1 MSVEMA
7 TQMPDSPT
15 GATDNNGAASAIMD
29 MVRDNVEPAT
39 DTQDVNTQGVQ
50 ESYDVYDLLGVEQ
63 PASEPQV
70 QEDPSPIPYERFKEV
85 NEKAR
90 NANDRL
96 SKWGDVIQE
105 FERQGFQ
112 SAEDLR
118 QTIIK
123 QQQQAQEQQIIDR
136 YREMEAQE
144 LIDPTTGNLQMQA
157 ELERFRYQQAMAQ
170 VSQYMMDQQKST
182 AINQY
187 PLAKQ
192 NPEAVDSLIAN
203 GVQPD
208 VAARVI
214 HEQIEK
220 LSKALV
226 PQLLSKLQAGRTAPT
241 PTTNSQTARPVV
253 ANGGQQQ
260 SQGGRQSLAS
270 LMGITRGRQDI

>member
-29 MVRDNVEPAT
+29 MVRDTVEPAF

-70 QEDPSPIPYERFKEV
+70 QDDPSPIPYERFKEV
-85 NEKAR
+85 NDKAR

-123 QQQQAQEQQIIDR
+123 QQQQAQEQQIVDR

-260 SQGGRQSLAS
+260 QQGGRQSLAS
-270 LMGITRGRQDI
+270 LMGITRGRQNL

>member
-29 MVRDNVEPAT
+29 MVRDTVEPALG
-39 DTQDVNTQGVQ
+39 TQDVNTQGVQ

-70 QEDPSPIPYERFKEV
+70 QDDPSPIPYERFKEV

-123 QQQQAQEQQIIDR
+123 QQQQAQEQQIVDR

-170 VSQYMMDQQKST
+170 VSQYMMDQQKSS
-182 AINQY
+182 AISQY

-260 SQGGRQSLAS
+260 QQGGRQSLAS
-270 LMGITRGRQDI
+270 LMGITRGRQDL

>member
-29 MVRDNVEPAT
+29 MVRDTVEPAL

-63 PASEPQV
+63 PASEPQA
-70 QEDPSPIPYERFKEV
+70 QDDPSPIPYERFKEV
-85 NEKAR
+85 NDKAR
-90 NANDRL
+90 SANDRL
-96 SKWGDVIQE
+96 SKWGEVIQE
-105 FERQGFQ
+105 FERQGFN
-112 SAEDLR
+112 SADDLR

-123 QQQQAQEQQIIDR
+123 QQQQAQEQQIVDR

-170 VSQYMMDQQKST
+170 VSQYMIDQQKST

-260 SQGGRQSLAS
+260 QQGGRQSLAS
-270 LMGITRGRQDI
+270 LMGITRGRQNL

>member
-1 MSVEMA
+1 MSEEMA

-15 GATDNNGAASAIMD
+15 GASDNNGAGSAILD
-29 MVRDNVEPAT
+29 MVRENVEPTSYA
-39 DTQDVNTQGVQ
+39 QDVNTQGVQ

-63 PASEPQV
+63 PTSEPQV
-70 QEDPSPIPYERFKEV
+70 QDDLNPVPYDRFKEV
-85 NEKAR
+85 NDKAR
-90 NANDRL
+90 NANERL

-105 FERQGFQ
+105 FERQGFN
-112 SAEDLR
+112 SADDLR

-123 QQQQAQEQQIIDR
+123 QQQQAQEQQIVDR
-136 YREMEAQE
+136 YRELEAQE
-144 LIDPTTGNLQMQA
+144 LVDPTTGNLQMQA
-157 ELERFRYQQAMAQ
+157 ELERFRYQQAMSQ
-170 VSQYMMDQQKST
+170 VSQFMIDQQKTT

-203 GVQPD
+203 GLQPD

-241 PTTNSQTARPVV
+241 PTNNSQTARPAVS
-253 ANGGQQQ
+253 NGGQQQ
-260 SQGGRQSLAS
+260 SQGGRQSLAQ
-270 LMGITRGRQDI
+270 LMGISRGRQNI

>member
-15 GATDNNGAASAIMD
+15 GATDNNGAVSAILD
-29 MVRDNVEPAT
+29 MVRDNVEPAL

-50 ESYDVYDLLGVEQ
+50 ESYDVYDLLGVQQ

-85 NEKAR
+85 NDKAR

-123 QQQQAQEQQIIDR
+123 QQQQAQEQQIVDR

-170 VSQYMMDQQKST
+170 VSQYMIDQQKST

-187 PLAKQ
+187 PLARQ

-270 LMGITRGRQDI
+270 LMGITRGRQNI

>member
-29 MVRDNVEPAT
+29 MVRDNVEPAF
-39 DTQDVNTQGVQ
+39 DTQDVKPQGVQ

-63 PASEPQV
+63 PTSEPQV
-70 QEDPSPIPYERFKEV
+70 QEDPNPIPYERFKEV
-85 NEKAR
+85 NDKAR
-90 NANDRL
+90 NANERL

-105 FERQGFQ
+105 FERQGFN

-118 QTIIK
+118 QTIVK
-123 QQQQAQEQQIIDR
+123 QQQQAQEQQIVDR
-136 YREMEAQE
+136 YRELEAQE

-170 VSQYMMDQQKST
+170 VSQFMIDQQKST
-182 AINQY
+182 AISQY

-270 LMGITRGRQDI
+270 LMGITRGRQNL